1 MIPVLMLSI
10 GLMKTLDGFEDRLK
24 LEFEILKDEGLNV
37 KLKKANKGQV
47 TYYHCYVN
55 DEYLL
60 KGNYEDFVNI
70 LLNCVANAL
79 SDIIINYCEPKLI
92 QKIIEED
99 YFYFSKKEQSRIYD
113 LTQRI
118 LNFSEADGKD
128 SIFFQIKRKDFV
140 LHKLLEY
147 LQENNV
153 IVLDGFLDFRLK
165 KYISQLENAVDDA
178 VDEYLMEK
186 EYNEFI
192 KLLRYFV
199 NLQESKRNL
208 INIVIKNNKLFL
220 LDDQNIMIEKDKA
233 FDIIAKENPDIN
245 ADDIIVST
253 LINIAPKKIIIHGF
267 TGKEK
272 CEVINALFNI
282 FEGKIAF
289 CDHCDICLN
298 LKPLTTK

>member
-10 GLMKTLDGFEDRLK
+10 GLMKPLSGFEDRLK
-24 LEFEILKDEGLNV
+24 LEFDILKDEGLDV
-37 KLKKANKGQV
+37 KVRKANKGQV
-47 TYYHCYVN
+47 TYYHCYVS
-55 DEYLL
+55 DEHLL
-60 KGNYEDFVNI
+60 KGNYDDFVNI

-79 SDIIINYCEPKLI
+79 SDIIINYCEPILI
-92 QKIIEED
+92 QKIIKED